1 MHSPLPLY
9 SPEQLRMLETRGI
22 EACDGDAF
30 ALMARAGQAAWCC
43 VLKHWPHAQRIV
55 VACGSGNNGGDTLV
69 ARQSHVLL
77 QPIQCD
83 FHDALPARIVSKT
96 GRHSRKRAG
105 YR

>member
-30 ALMARAGQAAWCC
+30 ALMARAGQAAWRC

-55 VACGSGNNGGDTLV
+55 VACACV
-69 ARQSHVLL
+69 AS
-77 QPIQCD
+77 
-83 FHDALPARIVSKT
+83 T
-96 GRHSRKRAG
+96 
-105 YR
+105 